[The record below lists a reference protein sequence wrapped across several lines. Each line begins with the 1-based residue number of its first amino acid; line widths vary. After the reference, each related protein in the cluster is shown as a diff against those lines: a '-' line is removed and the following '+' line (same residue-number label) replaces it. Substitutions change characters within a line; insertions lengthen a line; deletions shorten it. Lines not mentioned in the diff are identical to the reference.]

1 MMASAGM
8 LCKSTD
14 NNKLKARHASDS
26 WKNM

>member
-1 MMASAGM
+1 MMANAGM

-14 NNKLKARHASDS
+14 NNKLATRLSCDS